1 MNPEVQQ
8 ILREMGVLPQDFQ
21 GIQLAPS
28 FEEAKRLL
36 EVIKDK
42 VKTGFK
48 KLAFELHPDR
58 TGNDPVKTAKFKLAA
73 NVKNDIEK
81 LTVGQQPRPRPM
93 PVPFVQ
99 PMQVVFVQ
107 FYTGGQTTT
116 TSTAG
121 PSYVRTQN
129 AWAAATMHPNGVGGW
144 RGR

>member
-1 MNPEVQQ
+1 
-8 ILREMGVLPQDFQ
+8 MGVVPLDFQ
-21 GIQLAPS
+21 SIQTAPS

-36 EVIKDK
+36 EVLKDK
-42 VKTGFK
+42 VKAGFK

-81 LTVGQQPRPRPM
+81 LTVGQQPRPM

-99 PMQVVFVQ
+99 PIQVVVVTQ
-107 FYTGGQTTT
+107 YYSASGTVTTATGG
-116 TSTAG
+116 S
-121 PSYVRTQN
+121 PFRTQN
-129 AWAAATMHPNGVGGW
+129 AWAAAAMHPNGVGGR